1 MTTFGYLIPAGPL
14 SGAQVAQALI
24 IAALL
29 VVAVTVA
36 GRKDWPL
43 AIRRSLF
50 FLLLLALLVVG
61 AAVLPEKYHASARP
75 GLLVAAQ
82 ILGWVSLVECL
93 QALVVDLFLVG
104 WLKRPPV
111 PRILRDFT
119 TLALALTVFLFA
131 LRGTLGVN
139 LSSLLATSAMISV
152 VLGLAL
158 QDTLGSFFAGLAL
171 QMEAPLA
178 IGDWVKIGEHIG
190 MVTQVSWRTVR
201 IVSLDDDEFTFPNSM
216 VTRSAL
222 ANFSR
227 PTPAHRCFIAVR
239 IPYRHPPNLVIVA
252 LTEAMRSA
260 PRLLANP
267 PAHAVVWEFEE
278 SSIVYRARYWIGDY
292 RRVNTIRSDVSTR
305 IWYALR
311 RAGIEHAAPVR
322 LLRRGS
328 PADTLAGRV
337 AAAALNVD
345 IFGPLTDA
353 ERDFLAGSLRC
364 ATFGRG
370 EEIIRQGEQG
380 DSLFVIQRGRVEVL
394 VTSGGEQEVVDT
406 LGVGSVFG
414 EMSLLTGAPRS
425 ATVRAVEDTEVVP
438 VTVGAFRRI
447 VEKNPAVLE
456 AVTGVISRRR
466 TRLDAAI
473 HEAEAEAAARLSR
486 HNDLL
491 RRVRSF
497 FGV

>member
-1 MTTFGYLIPAGPL
+1 
-14 SGAQVAQALI
+14 
-24 IAALL
+24 
-29 VVAVTVA
+29 
-36 GRKDWPL
+36 
-43 AIRRSLF
+43 
-50 FLLLLALLVVG
+50 
-61 AAVLPEKYHASARP
+61 
-75 GLLVAAQ
+75 
-82 ILGWVSLVECL
+82 
-93 QALVVDLFLVG
+93 
-104 WLKRPPV
+104 
-111 PRILRDFT
+111 
-119 TLALALTVFLFA
+119 
-131 LRGTLGVN
+131 
-139 LSSLLATSAMISV
+139 
-152 VLGLAL
+152 
-158 QDTLGSFFAGLAL
+158 
-171 QMEAPLA
+171 
-178 IGDWVKIGEHIG
+178 
-190 MVTQVSWRTVR
+190 
-201 IVSLDDDEFTFPNSM
+201 M

-222 ANFSR
+222 ANYSR

-239 IPYRHPPNLVIVA
+239 IPYRHPPNLVIAA

-260 PRLLANP
+260 PSLLANP

-278 SSIVYRARYWIGDY
+278 SSIVYRARYWISDY

-322 LLRRGS
+322 MLRRGS
-328 PADTLAGRV
+328 SADTVTGRV

-345 IFGPLTDA
+345 IFSPLTDA
-353 ERDFLAGSLRC
+353 ERDFLASSLSS
-364 ATFGRG
+364 AVFGRG

-414 EMSLLTGAPRS
+414 EMSLLTGSPRS

-438 VTVGAFRRI
+438 VTVGAFRQI

-466 TRLDAAI
+466 SRLDEAI
-473 HEAEAEAAARLSR
+473 HEAEAEAAARLSL
-486 HNDLL
+486 HSDLL
-491 RRVRSF
+491 ERVRSF

>member
-1 MTTFGYLIPAGPL
+1 
-14 SGAQVAQALI
+14 
-24 IAALL
+24 
-29 VVAVTVA
+29 
-36 GRKDWPL
+36 
-43 AIRRSLF
+43 
-50 FLLLLALLVVG
+50 
-61 AAVLPEKYHASARP
+61 
-75 GLLVAAQ
+75 
-82 ILGWVSLVECL
+82 
-93 QALVVDLFLVG
+93 
-104 WLKRPPV
+104 
-111 PRILRDFT
+111 
-119 TLALALTVFLFA
+119 
-131 LRGTLGVN
+131 
-139 LSSLLATSAMISV
+139 
-152 VLGLAL
+152 
-158 QDTLGSFFAGLAL
+158 
-171 QMEAPLA
+171 
-178 IGDWVKIGEHIG
+178 
-190 MVTQVSWRTVR
+190 
-201 IVSLDDDEFTFPNSM
+201 M

-239 IPYRHPPNLVIVA
+239 IPYRHPPNLVIAA

-322 LLRRGS
+322 MLRGS
-328 PADTLAGRV
+328 PADTLTGRV
-337 AAAALNVD
+337 ATAALNVD
-345 IFGPLTDA
+345 IFSPLTDA
-353 ERDFLAGSLRC
+353 ERDFLAGSLHC

-380 DSLFVIQRGRVEVL
+380 DSLFIIRRGRVEVL
-394 VTSGGEQEVVDT
+394 VASGGEQEVVDT
-406 LGVGSVFG
+406 LGVGNVFG

-438 VTVGAFRRI
+438 VTVGDFRQI

-466 TRLDAAI
+466 SRLDETI
-473 HEAEAEAAARLSR
+473 HEAEAEAAARLALHS
-486 HNDLL
+486 DLFQ
-491 RRVRSF
+491 RVRSF